1 MMLQRRLHKQK
12 AVFPGAEKNYWE
24 RLFTLSSKKKSIYI
38 TLQQWEKEKK
48 KSKTMSN
55 MATHCDNKNS
65 SLTNVRNKHTANMA
79 IHHTH
84 CNSQTKKWSNNYHS

>member
-1 MMLQRRLHKQK
+1 MGKR
-12 AVFPGAEKNYWE
+12 
-24 RLFTLSSKKKSIYI
+24 
-38 TLQQWEKEKK
+38 KK